1 MKLLSTLALTAVS
14 AERVRRDATIN
25 NVVDAWND
33 MVTFSA
39 AASHGCQCLNLLSD
53 TRYPGAPVDD
63 LDRACLDW
71 GNAVKCQRFEG
82 GACGARSASEL
93 PSYTNYAN
101 CDDNSDACA
110 ASLCHIN
117 REFAGRIN
125 AMSSQAVQVLA
136 NPSAT
141 CVRTNEAPN
150 YDSCCFTDLF
160 SSTRFDSSQQA
171 CVNGAVVC
179 AAGSRSVAGGCEECP
194 AGTFAA
200 AGSDSCTTCPAGLF
214 SSAGS
219 AECVTCD
226 APTDMVIQLD
236 GSGSLTNAFW
246 NNEINFV
253 KDFVANF
260 EISDANTRLSI
271 TQYNRAVTTHVDG
284 FSLRDQSQVNSA
296 FDNIR
301 FQRTGCSTCSRIGTG
316 YMYANNIFENHSR
329 DGAKKVLV
337 AFTDGFTL
345 GAGENHL
352 RSSLRDLENN
362 GVKVFLI
369 LVHSAGE
376 SALSGYSM
384 REFVTEDRFGFITDN
399 WNNLGAVAEA
409 VQNSVCA

>member
-1 MKLLSTLALTAVS
+1 
-14 AERVRRDATIN
+14 
-25 NVVDAWND
+25 
-33 MVTFSA
+33 
-39 AASHGCQCLNLLSD
+39 
-53 TRYPGAPVDD
+53 
-63 LDRACLDW
+63 
-71 GNAVKCQRFEG
+71 
-82 GACGARSASEL
+82 
-93 PSYTNYAN
+93 
-101 CDDNSDACA
+101 
-110 ASLCHIN
+110 
-117 REFAGRIN
+117 
-125 AMSSQAVQVLA
+125 
-136 NPSAT
+136 
-141 CVRTNEAPN
+141 
-150 YDSCCFTDLF
+150 
-160 SSTRFDSSQQA
+160 
-171 CVNGAVVC
+171 
-179 AAGSRSVAGGCEECP
+179 
-194 AGTFAA
+194 
-200 AGSDSCTTCPAGLF
+200 
-214 SSAGS
+214 
-219 AECVTCD
+219 
-226 APTDMVIQLD
+226 MVIQLD
-236 GSGSLTNAFW
+236 GSGSLTPAFW

-253 KDFVANF
+253 KDFLANF

-284 FSLRDQSQVNSA
+284 FSLRDQSEVNSV

-316 YMYANNIFENHSR
+316 YMYANEIFENHSR